1 MAPRRTSRSYA
12 AVSGGSLLGAAVL
25 CGALRWRDPH
35 VPGSWG
41 FCPWLVATGTPCP
54 TCGGLRALA
63 DLLDARPGAAFAHH
77 PYLVV
82 SLALALAVGL
92 GFGLRALARRV
103 GGGPRPRRSGDEPAP
118 AGRRRADWL
127 WPSVAWLTGLV
138 LFGVLRA
145 ATPAWWPPLGAA

>member
-1 MAPRRTSRSYA
+1 M
-12 AVSGGSLLGAAVL
+12 LGAVL
-25 CGALRWRDPH
+25 LAGALRWRDPH

-63 DLLDARPGAAFAHH
+63 DLLAGRPGAAFAQHA
-77 PYLVV
+77 YLVA
-82 SLALALAVGL
+82 SLALVLAAGLAL
-92 GFGLRALARRV
+92 GLRALGQWAFARD
-103 GGGPRPRRSGDEPAP
+103 GGGPRPRPPGGEPA
-118 AGRRRADWL
+118 ATGRRGAADWL

-145 ATPAWWPPLGAA
+145 ANPTWWPPLGAA